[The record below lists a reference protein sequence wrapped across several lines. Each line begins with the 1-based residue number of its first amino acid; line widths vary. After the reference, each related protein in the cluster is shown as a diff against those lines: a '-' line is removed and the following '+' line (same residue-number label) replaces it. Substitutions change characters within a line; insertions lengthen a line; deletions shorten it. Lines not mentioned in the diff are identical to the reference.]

1 MQISPK
7 EIQVDGKTFVIHKLP
22 ATVAVEV
29 MMRSAGN
36 AIPKAGDF
44 AVVEEMMLKTMGYAS
59 IRRKDLPDLQ
69 LNSRELIDN
78 HCVDYKTYLKV
89 LEEVRSYS
97 QLFGVA
103 GNLLDFFERVIQ
115 MLPAKIRSMLTQ
127 ESPVSSTPSSQPSTN
142 LEPST
147 L

>member
-1 MQISPK
+1 MQIAPK
-7 EIQVDGKTFVIHKLP
+7 EIQIDGKTFVIHKLP

-44 AVVEEMMLKTMGYAS
+44 AVVEEMMLKTMAYAS

-89 LEEVRSYS
+89 LEEVRQHS
-97 QLFGVA
+97 QLFGIA
-103 GNLLDFFERVIQ
+103 GNLLTFFESVIQ
-115 MLPAKIRSMLTQ
+115 MLPAKIAKMLTDV
-127 ESPVSSTPSSQPSTN
+127 SLASSTRSSPPSTN
-142 LEPST
+142 SEQST
-147 L
+147 H

>member
-1 MQISPK
+1 MQIAPK

-44 AVVEEMMLKTMGYAS
+44 SIVEEMMLKTMSYAS
-59 IRRKDLPDLQ
+59 IRRKDLPDLR
-69 LNSRELIDN
+69 LSSRELIDN
-78 HCVDYKTYLKV
+78 HCVDYKTYLQV
-89 LEEVRSYS
+89 LEEVRQYS
-97 QLFGVA
+97 CLFGVA
-103 GNLLDFFERVIQ
+103 GNLLSFFERIIQ
-115 MLPAKIRSMLTQ
+115 MLPAKIQSMLTP
-127 ESPVSSTPSSQPSTN
+127 ESPISSTPSSPPSTS

-147 L
+147 P